1 MPGLIDYMRDMHK
14 PDFDAVKID
23 PLPVLTKYFENRE
36 NFYGFCYLILR
47 TMRDLPDNKEL
58 TLDFPTIEDAIA
70 FALHFRDI
78 DKDFVCENFEVYE
91 HFLKFRKAKGVITS
105 RAITIR

>member
-1 MPGLIDYMRDMHK
+1 
-14 PDFDAVKID
+14 
-23 PLPVLTKYFENRE
+23 
-36 NFYGFCYLILR
+36 
-47 TMRDLPDNKEL
+47 
-58 TLDFPTIEDAIA
+58 
-70 FALHFRDI
+70 LHFRDI